1 MKKPKPVQSTK
12 QKLIEGAMSV
22 LEEEGIAGT
31 TTRRIAEA
39 ADVRLA
45 TLHYHF
51 KDKDALLF
59 AVLEEIT
66 VRMEAFL
73 VKDTKP
79 SNNLNQSIEQLI
91 WALWRLVKQTRN
103 LQILQFELTMY
114 AVRDPET
121 AWLAERQYE
130 GYYQKYE
137 RILLNYKD
145 CQLTSQDVRHLAQ
158 FLLAG
163 LDGILVQ
170 ELAIPNE
177 SRTKE
182 SFGYLIESGQQLA
195 KRLIQK

>member
-1 MKKPKPVQSTK
+1 MDKPKPVQTTK
-12 QKLIEGAMSV
+12 LKLIEGAMRV

-73 VKDTKP
+73 VQDTKLAD
-79 SNNLNQSIEQLI
+79 NLNQSIEQLI

-130 GYYQKYE
+130 AYYKKYE
-137 RILLNYKD
+137 RILLNYKG
-145 CQLTSQDVRHLAQ
+145 CQLTGQDVRHLAQ

-170 ELAIPNE
+170 DLAIPN
-177 SRTKE
+177 
-182 SFGYLIESGQQLA
+182 
-195 KRLIQK
+195 

>member
-1 MKKPKPVQSTK
+1 MKPPKPALNTK
-12 QKLIEGAMSV
+12 RKLIEGAMRV
-22 LEEEGIAGT
+22 LEAEGIAGT
-31 TTRRIAEA
+31 TTRGIAEA

-51 KDKDALLF
+51 KDKDTLLF

-66 VRMEAFL
+66 VMMEDFL

-79 SNNLNQSIEQLI
+79 ASNLNDCIEELI
-91 WALWRLVKQTRN
+91 WALWRLVRQTRK

-114 AVRDPET
+114 AVRRPET

-130 GYYQKYE
+130 GYIQKYE
-137 RILLNYKD
+137 RILLSYKG
-145 CQLTSQDVRHLAQ
+145 CQLTSRDVRHLAH

-170 ELAIPNE
+170 ELAMPNE
-177 SRTKE
+177 QRTKE
-182 SFGYLIESGQQLA
+182 SFGFLISAGQQLA
-195 KRLIQK
+195 RHLP